1 MTYYIFLE
9 SAGQNLA
16 NERYC
21 NIPNISN
28 ASFGHE
34 RSGSPSPNGLFT
46 FKYILGMVPIDMF
59 FCLSAG
65 GGGDKRSS
73 YIILEH
79 SINNIYIRKFKSPT
93 WIVTKFILNVI
104 SSVF

>member
-1 MTYYIFLE
+1 MKIWGGGPIFLLTVL
-9 SAGQNLA
+9 GGM
-16 NERYC
+16 RRGHK
-21 NIPNISN
+21 SN
-28 ASFGHE
+28 CLQHFK
-34 RSGSPSPNGLFT
+34 LCFT

-93 WIVTKFILNVI
+93 WIVTKIILNVI